1 MMFFRSSSNVLR
13 LLCLLL
19 IGLLSG
25 VALSAQGPAQAEI
38 RIVSPAEVTDNQVSV
53 QLLVRDA
60 NGQSVPALAASNFT
74 ISEETQGL
82 TVETNAVL
90 PLGLAVIVDLSNGSD
105 VDLIRASLSAYFN
118 AYYQPEDRVAFYLL
132 DRSSTGYQLLEPT
145 GLEEIRA
152 FIDALD
158 RRPEFFTITD
168 AVQDSLRWLLALRA
182 EDALRSLQAIY
193 FGSFLHDSRETD
205 AAALY
210 AAERIPFH
218 VVHSHRYREPVVP
231 LLRALAESGG
241 GLYVNNL
248 EGGFVTTGDEG
259 ERAAGL
265 LKILYDT
272 IDGGRIV
279 YTLRYQ
285 PLSESLNL
293 QRVVTLTA
301 VLTGDVRASAEFIYE
316 QPFLPP
322 AIDFITA
329 TFNPVRVPSRNGEA
343 LSFDIEQYPLVVRVS
358 FPDGRA
364 RQVESLRLEVYDP
377 QTNNVTESKL
387 ELSPQQDAAGNYVV
401 FWPLGGYLTPGTTTP
416 VELVLTVTDE
426 LGLSSEAR
434 REGAVSVGVLPPLPT
449 PTSIPTAVPTAL
461 PTLAPTQIPPTAV
474 PQPTSVPV
482 VAQAQEFQIAG
493 MMVSAQQLFLLII
506 LLLLAIILALLI
518 LLLRTRRQQ
527 SAAPVQPDALTIT
540 QQSYLSEL
548 QKQALR
554 AEIQAVPE
562 GAAGHN
568 GESDE
573 PYTLYGR
580 LIVTAGIEAQE
591 ILLNREEFLIGRS
604 AAEGAHFIIPEPYI
618 SPRHCMFSFKN
629 GQITIRD
636 LGSKNGTFVNGERLP
651 RDRDVIVPIGSEIG
665 ITRNIVME
673 LWDPKRAI
681 NLEERRAASQQAE
694 HQSHAGAAGLEF
706 RPVLGIQYT
715 RDESSELGDDY
726 SPL

>member
-1 MMFFRSSSNVLR
+1 MMFFRSSPNLLR

-19 IGLLSG
+19 ISLIAG
-25 VALSAQGPAQAEI
+25 VALSAQGPAQPEI
-38 RIVSPAEVTDNQVSV
+38 RIVSPAEVTDNQVSL

-82 TVETNAVL
+82 NVETNAVL

-105 VDLIRASLSAYFN
+105 VDLIRASLFAYFN
-118 AYYQPEDRVAFYLL
+118 AYYQPEDRIAFYLL

-152 FIDALD
+152 FIESLD
-158 RRPEFFTITD
+158 RQSEFFTITD

-182 EDALRSLQAIY
+182 EDPLRSLQALY
-193 FGSFLHDSRETD
+193 FGSFLHDSRETG

-259 ERAAGL
+259 ERATGL

-272 IDGGRIV
+272 IDSGRIV

-285 PLSESLNL
+285 PVSESLNL
-293 QRVVTLTA
+293 QRVVMLTA
-301 VLTGDVRASAEFIYE
+301 VLAGDVRASAEFIYE

-322 AIDFITA
+322 TIDFVTA
-329 TFNPVRVPSRNGEA
+329 VFNPVRVPSRNGEA
-343 LSFDIEQYPLVVRVS
+343 VSFDVEQYPLVVRVS
-358 FPDGRA
+358 FPDGRT

-461 PTLAPTQIPPTAV
+461 PTLAPTQIPTAV
-474 PQPTSVPV
+474 PQLTSVPV

-493 MMVSAQQLFLLII
+493 RMVSVQQMFLLII
-506 LLLLAIILALLI
+506 LLLVAIILALLI
-518 LLLRTRRQQ
+518 LLLRARRQQ
-527 SAAPVQPDALTIT
+527 SAVPVQPEALTIT

-548 QKQALR
+548 QKQSLR
-554 AEIQAVPE
+554 AEIQAAPE
-562 GAAGHN
+562 GAAGQN

-580 LIVTAGIEAQE
+580 LIVTAGMETQE

-706 RPVLGIQYT
+706 RPVLGIQYA